1 MADSPVNETSTA
13 TEAAPSSEP
22 AVHGNADVAAL
33 QAQVRDLTNSMQAMH
48 NMYSQQLGNMQSALS
63 SRQQPAAQQKPQLPQ
78 FLERMDQD
86 DPYYD
91 AFKEVASGTSQENA
105 ALRRQ
110 VSDLMQQ
117 VNHMNMNMSQR
128 SVQEQVDQAIQQHG
142 VPEALAHDVR
152 TTAYAYMTQ
161 TPNGQQVSVDAL
173 VGNFMKNLKVYS
185 DTYYKERTEE
195 ARKPKPISAITSAAG
210 IPQETPRTF
219 GEASEQGLALIK
231 AMMAQ

>member
-1 MADSPVNETSTA
+1 VTDTTA
-13 TEAAPSSEP
+13 TPEVAPQAAPDQSQ
-22 AVHGNADVAAL
+22 VGDVAAL
-33 QAQVRDLTNSMQAMH
+33 QAQVRDLTNNMQAMH
-48 NMYSQQLGNMQSALS
+48 NMYSQQLGNMQSAVA
-63 SRQQPAAQQKPQLPQ
+63 SRPSAPPPPAQPQLPQ
-78 FLERMDQD
+78 FLDRMDED

-91 AFKEVASGTSQENA
+91 AFKDIASGASTENA

-110 VSDLMQQ
+110 VSELTQH

-128 SVQEQVDQAIQQHG
+128 SVQEQVDQAISSHG

-185 DTYYKERTEE
+185 DSHYKERTEE
-195 ARKPKPISAITSAAG
+195 ARKPKPISALTSAAG